1 MCICI
6 IGTIWFLCNHTHMN
20 HKCFMYCLGLLVIYP
35 SIGFSAKT
43 VSCSFRDSQNVDREF
58 VLRRSGGDDNTFM
71 DSKKKD
77 TPVWNVMSDDDSKL
91 ILFREM
97 EKTINKKDR
106 SVYSIFFIDKKSG
119 DFRFR
124 NYIHTEYINTIR
136 GDCRLK

>member
-1 MCICI
+1 
-6 IGTIWFLCNHTHMN
+6 MN
-20 HKCFMYCLGLLVIYP
+20 RKYLVYYLGLLILYP
-35 SIGFSAKT
+35 SLGFSTKT
-43 VSCSFRDSQNVDREF
+43 VSCSFLDSQNVYREF
-58 VLRRSGGDDNTFM
+58 MLRRSGGDDSTFM

-77 TPVWNVMSDDDSKL
+77 APAWNVMSDDDGKL

-136 GDCRLK
+136 GDCRIK

>member
-1 MCICI
+1 
-6 IGTIWFLCNHTHMN
+6 MN
-20 HKCFMYCLGLLVIYP
+20 RACSLYFFGLLVLYP

-43 VSCSFRDSQNVDREF
+43 VSCSFRDSQNVYREF
-58 VLRRSGGDDNTFM
+58 VLRRSGGDENSFM
-71 DSKKKD
+71 DIKKKD
-77 TPVWNVMSDDDSKL
+77 APAWAIMSDDDRKL
-91 ILFREM
+91 ILFREI

-136 GDCRLK
+136 GDCRIK

>member
-1 MCICI
+1 
-6 IGTIWFLCNHTHMN
+6 MN
-20 HKCFMYCLGLLVIYP
+20 RKYFVYYLGLLFLYP
-35 SIGFSAKT
+35 SLGFSTKT
-43 VSCSFRDSQNVDREF
+43 VSCSFRDSQNVYREF
-58 VLRRSGGDDNTFM
+58 MLRRSGGDENTFM

-77 TPVWNVMSDDDSKL
+77 VPAWNVMSDDDGKL

-136 GDCRLK
+136 GDCRIK

>member
-1 MCICI
+1 
-6 IGTIWFLCNHTHMN
+6 MN
-20 HKCFMYCLGLLVIYP
+20 RKYFVYYLGLLILYP
-35 SIGFSAKT
+35 SLGFSTKT
-43 VSCSFRDSQNVDREF
+43 VSCSFRDSQNVYREF
-58 VLRRSGGDDNTFM
+58 MLRRSGGDENTFM

-77 TPVWNVMSDDDSKL
+77 VPAWNVMSDDDGKL

-136 GDCRLK
+136 GDCRIK

>member
-1 MCICI
+1 
-6 IGTIWFLCNHTHMN
+6 MN
-20 HKCFMYCLGLLVIYP
+20 CKFFVYVLGLFVIYP

-43 VSCSFRDSQNVDREF
+43 VSCSFQDSQNVYREF
-58 VLRRSGGDDNTFM
+58 ILRRSGGDENTFM

-77 TPVWNVMSDDDSKL
+77 APAWAIMSDDDRKL